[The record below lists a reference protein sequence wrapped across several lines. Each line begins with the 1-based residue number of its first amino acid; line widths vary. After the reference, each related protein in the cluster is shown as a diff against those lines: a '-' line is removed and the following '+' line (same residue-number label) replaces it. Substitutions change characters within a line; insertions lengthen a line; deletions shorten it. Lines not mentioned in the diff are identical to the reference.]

1 MHKIGGFAGHR
12 FAKKEPLPSWYYV
25 RVLAISEGVDL
36 VNAIA
41 KSMRLLAAS
50 ATLSKL
56 WRGSTSLMPPGKPML
71 LSIQRLLD
79 SFVQLLRKPS
89 VRLLLQKALEARK

>member
-1 MHKIGGFAGHR
+1 
-12 FAKKEPLPSWYYV
+12 
-25 RVLAISEGVDL
+25 
-36 VNAIA
+36 
-41 KSMRLLAAS
+41 
-50 ATLSKL
+50 
-56 WRGSTSLMPPGKPML
+56 ML